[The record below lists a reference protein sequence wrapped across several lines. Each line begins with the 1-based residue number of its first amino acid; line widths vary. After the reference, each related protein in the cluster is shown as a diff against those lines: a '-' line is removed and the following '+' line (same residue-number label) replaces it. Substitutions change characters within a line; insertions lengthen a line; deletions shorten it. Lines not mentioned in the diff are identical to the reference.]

1 MGRKNRT
8 KEPSMNKRQK
18 SKFVRDL
25 TKAVTKQILDRVPDM
40 PEEWDAIELRQ
51 YVADMFERNCLGI
64 RAQHI
69 AMGDR
74 QRRSAYKHAVAE
86 RKL

>member
-1 MGRKNRT
+1 
-8 KEPSMNKRQK
+8 MNTRQK
-18 SKFVRDL
+18 SKFVRHL

-40 PEEWDAIELRQ
+40 PEEWAAIELRQ

-64 RAQHI
+64 RAQHS

-74 QRRSAYKHAVAE
+74 QRRNAYKHAVAE

>member
-1 MGRKNRT
+1 
-8 KEPSMNKRQK
+8 MNKRQK

-25 TKAVTKQILDRVPDM
+25 TKAVTKQILDRVPDTLSSYGNTSLTCSS
-40 PEEWDAIELRQ
+40 AI
-51 YVADMFERNCLGI
+51 GI

-74 QRRSAYKHAVAE
+74 QRRNAYKHAVAE

>member
-1 MGRKNRT
+1 
-8 KEPSMNKRQK
+8 MNKRQK

-25 TKAVTKQILDRVPDM
+25 TKAVTKQILDSVPDM

-51 YVADMFERNCLGI
+51 YVADMFERNCLSI

-74 QRRSAYKHAVAE
+74 QRRNAYKHAVAE

>member
-1 MGRKNRT
+1 
-8 KEPSMNKRQK
+8 MNKRQK

-51 YVADMFERNCLGI
+51 YVADMFERNWYTGAAHRNGRPSTPECVQ
-64 RAQHI
+64 A
-69 AMGDR
+69 
-74 QRRSAYKHAVAE
+74 RRR
-86 RKL
+86 RKEALKTRCDGYCG